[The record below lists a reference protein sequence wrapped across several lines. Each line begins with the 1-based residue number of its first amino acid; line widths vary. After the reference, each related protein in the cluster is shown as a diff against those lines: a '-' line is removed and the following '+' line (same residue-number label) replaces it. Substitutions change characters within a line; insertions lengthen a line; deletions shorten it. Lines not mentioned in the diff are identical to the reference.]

1 MNIESFNENRRW
13 LKRSMRAAHP
23 SYRAVPEDR
32 RVVLPEELLAASDI
46 GLLFVDHSLLV
57 QGYSTSVLPFVS
69 TEHCA
74 VGRSAFHL
82 SRDLGGTEFING
94 IRRVLDRQ
102 VSEDRTLQSRG
113 GALLIRMSPA
123 VMRVGPGVLVTVAN
137 VSTVTRNYDVVR
149 RVLDSLP
156 ANIAFLD
163 RLGSIRM
170 TNGAWDRFG
179 ADNGRELGVSLI
191 GANYLDECASSIG
204 VAAVTGIRSVLD
216 GTAAN
221 FDMEYPCDSPT
232 ELRWFSMRC
241 SSTGD
246 GNVVVSHFDI
256 TAQKQA
262 ERALHGLATHDQL
275 TSTMNRRG
283 IESQLRDEVNR
294 VEHSGSPLAAIMLD
308 CDNFKRAND
317 RLGHAGG
324 DVVLSTI
331 AQRIQSVLRAS
342 DSLARIG
349 GDEFVVLLP
358 GAPVSEAELV
368 AERIRLA
375 VAAMPIAM
383 SHDDVTVTI
392 SAAVTA
398 VDQSIHSL
406 EQLLDRCRF
415 ALQSSKHEG
424 RNRVTV
430 ADLSADDVSASESP
444 LATLLSIITTSS
456 SIGVAAQSVVDLRTG
471 LVTGHELLTRCLA
484 PPFLGPSVL
493 FQTANEQGLLGSLD
507 ERCLISCLDM
517 GETLRSSGPVHV
529 NCYPST
535 LLNMSAERL
544 AAIFEP
550 AGRAAMSVVVELS
563 EQQILGDPSSLIPVL
578 QQLRA
583 TGVKVALDDVGFGRT
598 SLEALI
604 LLQPDIIKVDQA
616 FVRGIAEDDSRRGNI
631 ARLVRVVEALGA
643 ELIAEGVELQADADV
658 LLELGVTFAQGFLFG
673 FPELIAPRASSGV
686 GH

>member
-1 MNIESFNENRRW
+1 LNFESLNENRRW
-13 LKRSMRAAHP
+13 FERSTRAGHP

-32 RVVLPEELLAASDI
+32 RVVLPEDLLAASEV

-57 QGYSTSVLPFVS
+57 QGYSASILPFVS
-69 TEHCA
+69 TEHCD

-94 IRRVLDRQ
+94 IRRVIDRQ

-137 VSTVTRNYDVVR
+137 VSAVTRNYDVVR

-163 RLGSIRM
+163 RLGNVRM
-170 TNGAWDRFG
+170 TNGAWDRFR
-179 ADNGRELGVSLI
+179 AENGRELDGSVV
-191 GANYLDECASSIG
+191 GANYLDECARSIG
-204 VAAVTGIRSVLD
+204 DVAVNGIRSVLD

-221 FDMEYPCDSPT
+221 FDMEYPCETPT
-232 ELRWFSMRC
+232 KLRWFVMRC

-256 TAQKQA
+256 TAQKEA
-262 ERALHGLATHDQL
+262 ERALHGLATHDHL

-283 IESQLRDEVNR
+283 IEAQLRDEVNR
-294 VEHSGSPLAAIMLD
+294 VAHSGSPLAAIMLD

-324 DVVLSTI
+324 DVALSTI

-358 GAPVSEAELV
+358 GAPVEEAELV
-368 AERIRLA
+368 AERIRLV

-392 SAAVTA
+392 SAAVTP

-415 ALQSSKHEG
+415 ALQSSKHQG

-444 LATLLSIITTSS
+444 LATLLSIITESS
-456 SIGVAAQSVVDLRTG
+456 SIGVAAQAVVDLRTG

-484 PPFLGPSVL
+484 PPFLGPSAL

-507 ERCLISCLDM
+507 ERCLISCLEM
-517 GETLRSSGPVHV
+517 GQTLRGSGPVHV

-583 TGVKVALDDVGFGRT
+583 AGVKVALDDVGFGRT

-616 FVRGIAEDDSRRGNI
+616 FVQGIAEDDARRGNI
-631 ARLVRVVEALGA
+631 TRLVRVVEALGA

-658 LLELGVTFAQGFLFG
+658 LVELGVTFAQGFLFDR
-673 FPELIAPRASSGV
+673 PALING
-686 GH
+686 

>member
-1 MNIESFNENRRW
+1 LNIESLSENRRW
-13 LKRSMRAAHP
+13 FERSVRAGHP
-23 SYRAVPEDR
+23 SKRAIPDDR
-32 RVVLPEELLAASDI
+32 RVVLAEDLIAASDV
-46 GLLFVDHSLLV
+46 GLLFVDHALLV
-57 QGYSTSVLPFVS
+57 QGYSASILPFVS

-82 SRDLGGTEFING
+82 SHDLGGTEFVNG

-102 VSEDRTLQSRG
+102 ASEDRTVQSSA
-113 GALLIRMSPA
+113 GALLVRMSPA

-137 VSTVTRNYDVVR
+137 VSAVTRNYDVVR

-163 RLGSIRM
+163 RVGTIRM

-179 ADNGRELGVSLI
+179 ADNGLEPGASPV
-191 GANYLDECASSIG
+191 GANYLDACAG
-204 VAAVTGIRSVLD
+204 GMGDDARKGIRAVLD
-216 GTAAN
+216 GTSTN
-221 FDMEYPCDSPT
+221 FDMEYPCDSPI
-232 ELRWFSMRC
+232 ERRWFVMRC

-246 GNVVVSHFDI
+246 GNVVISHFDI
-256 TAQKQA
+256 TAQKEA
-262 ERALHGLATHDQL
+262 ERALHGLATHDHL

-283 IESQLRDEVNR
+283 IEAQLRDEVNR
-294 VEHSGSPLAAIMLD
+294 VAHSGSPLAAIMLD

-324 DVVLSTI
+324 DVALSTI

-383 SHDDVTVTI
+383 SHDDVTMTI

-430 ADLSADDVSASESP
+430 ADLSADDVSASDSP
-444 LATLLSIITTSS
+444 LATLLSIITESS
-456 SIGVAAQSVVDLRTG
+456 SIGVAAQAVVDLRTG

-484 PPFLGPSVL
+484 PPFLGPSAL
-493 FQTANEQGLLGSLD
+493 FQTANEQGLLASLD
-507 ERCLISCLDM
+507 ERCLISCLEM
-517 GETLRSSGPVHV
+517 GESLRDSGPVHV

-544 AAIFEP
+544 AAIFDP

-583 TGVKVALDDVGFGRT
+583 AGVKVALDDVGFGRT

-616 FVRGIAEDDSRRGNI
+616 FVRGIADDEARRGNI
-631 ARLVRVVEALGA
+631 ARLVKVVEALGA

-658 LLELGVTFAQGFLFG
+658 LIELGVTFAQGFLFDR
-673 FPELIAPRASSGV
+673 PELVEASRLEHG
-686 GH
+686 

>member
-1 MNIESFNENRRW
+1 LNIESSNENRRW
-13 LKRSMRAAHP
+13 LKRSSRDGHP
-23 SYRAVPEDR
+23 SQRAVPEVR
-32 RVVLPEELLAASDI
+32 RAVLPEDLLTASDI

-57 QGYSTSVLPFVS
+57 QGFSTSILPFVS

-102 VSEDRTLQSRG
+102 VSEDRTLQSRS
-113 GALLIRMSPA
+113 GALLVRMSPA

-163 RLGSIRM
+163 RLGNIRM

-179 ADNGRELGVSLI
+179 AENGRELGGSVI
-191 GANYLDECASSIG
+191 GANYLDECAGSIG
-204 VAAVTGIRSVLD
+204 DAALNGVRSVLD

-221 FDMEYPCDSPT
+221 FDMEYPCETPT
-232 ELRWFSMRC
+232 ELRWFIMRC

-262 ERALHGLATHDQL
+262 ERALHGLATHDHL

-283 IESQLRDEVNR
+283 IEAQLRDEVNR
-294 VEHSGSPLAAIMLD
+294 VAHSGSPLAAIMLD

-324 DVVLSTI
+324 DAALSTI

-358 GAPVSEAELV
+358 GAPLSEAELV
-368 AERIRLA
+368 AERIRLV
-375 VAAMPIAM
+375 VAAIPIAM
-383 SHDDVTVTI
+383 SHDDVTLTI
-392 SAAVTA
+392 SAAVTK

-444 LATLLSIITTSS
+444 LATLLSIITESS
-456 SIGVAAQSVVDLRTG
+456 SIGVAAQAVVDLRTG
-471 LVTGHELLTRCLA
+471 RVTGHELLTRCLA

-507 ERCLISCLDM
+507 ERCLISCLEM
-517 GETLRSSGPVHV
+517 GESLRGSGPVHV

-550 AGRAAMSVVVELS
+550 AGRDARSVVVELS
-563 EQQILGDPSSLIPVL
+563 EQQILGDPSSLIPML
-578 QQLRA
+578 QQLRSA
-583 TGVKVALDDVGFGRT
+583 GIKVALDDVGFGRT

-616 FVRGIAEDDSRRGNI
+616 FVHGIAEDDARRGNI

-658 LLELGVTFAQGFLFG
+658 LVELGVTYAQGFLFG
-673 FPELIAPRASSGV
+673 RPELIAARASSTM

>member
-1 MNIESFNENRRW
+1 LNIESLNENRRW
-13 LKRSMRAAHP
+13 FERSVRTGHP
-23 SYRAVPEDR
+23 SNRAIPEDR
-32 RVVLPEELLAASDI
+32 RVVLAEDLLAASDI
-46 GLLFVDHSLLV
+46 GLLFVDHALLV
-57 QGYSTSVLPFVS
+57 QGYSSSILPFVS

-82 SRDLGGTEFING
+82 SHDLGGTEFVNG

-102 VSEDRTLQSRG
+102 VSEDRTIQSNA
-113 GALLIRMSPA
+113 GALLVRMGPA
-123 VMRVGPGVLVTVAN
+123 VMRTGPGVLVTVAN
-137 VSTVTRNYDVVR
+137 VATVTRNYDVVR

-163 RLGSIRM
+163 RAGTIRM

-179 ADNGRELGVSLI
+179 AENGIELGVSLV
-191 GANYLDECASSIG
+191 GANYLDACAG
-204 VAAVTGIRSVLD
+204 GMGDAAVSGIRSVLD
-216 GTAAN
+216 GTSTS

-232 ELRWFSMRC
+232 ERRWFVMRC

-262 ERALHGLATHDQL
+262 ERALHGLATHDHL
-275 TSTMNRRG
+275 TGTMNRRG

-294 VEHSGSPLAAIMLD
+294 VAHSGAPLAAIMLD

-324 DVVLSTI
+324 DVALSTI

-358 GAPVSEAELV
+358 GAPVAEAELV

-383 SHDDVTVTI
+383 SHDDVTMTI
-392 SAAVTA
+392 SAAVTE

-415 ALQSSKHEG
+415 ALQSSKHQG

-430 ADLSADDVSASESP
+430 ADLSGEDVSASESP
-444 LATLLSIITTSS
+444 LATLLSIITESS
-456 SIGVAAQSVVDLRTG
+456 SIGVAAQVVVDLRTG
-471 LVTGHELLTRCLA
+471 LVIGHELLTRCLA
-484 PPFLGPSVL
+484 PPFLGPSAL

-507 ERCLISCLDM
+507 ERCLIACLEM
-517 GETLRSSGPVHV
+517 GQTLQDSGPVHV

-550 AGRAAMSVVVELS
+550 AGRDAMSVVVELS

-578 QQLRA
+578 KQLRA
-583 TGVKVALDDVGFGRT
+583 AGMKVALDDVGFGRT

-604 LLQPDIIKVDQA
+604 SLQPDIIKVDQA
-616 FVRGIAEDDSRRGNI
+616 FVRGIARDEARRGNI

-643 ELIAEGVELQADADV
+643 ELIAEGVELQDDADV
-658 LLELGVTFAQGFLFG
+658 LVELGVTFAQGFLFG
-673 FPELIAPRASSGV
+673 HPELIRG
-686 GH
+686 